1 METGYYSI
9 SLDFLV
15 LFWGWFNMTGEFWTL
30 SLIFS
35 LTDTNLTVF
44 CIHFCIQLLKI
55 YHMILLLYH
64 SFFRDCF
71 DGVFFAHISFYH
83 LVQYK
88 LQPGFKQGHKQ
99 HFNDNYGALWAQKYF
114 DIFVK
119 MRILRCRLVYVI
131 LPQIFFNWNCSN
143 FASDSKFLWFNGLKF
158 EILNQHFERYL
169 NINKFTNELCIVQM
183 NCRAHLLFTCTLLYG
198 RNSTDFE
205 KTKIFF
211 EQSKILLKQFQILF
225 KKDVNSIWNAKILF
239 QNRFASSSVFL
250 IF

>member
-35 LTDTNLTVF
+35 LTDTNSTVF

-64 SFFRDCF
+64 SFVRDCF
-71 DGVFFAHISFYH
+71 DGVFLLIFHFIILFSINYSQA
-83 LVQYK
+83 
-88 LQPGFKQGHKQ
+88 FKQGHKQ

-119 MRILRCRLVYVI
+119 MRILLC
-131 LPQIFFNWNCSN
+131 
-143 FASDSKFLWFNGLKF
+143 LWF
-158 EILNQHFERYL
+158 
-169 NINKFTNELCIVQM
+169 
-183 NCRAHLLFTCTLLYG
+183 
-198 RNSTDFE
+198 
-205 KTKIFF
+205 
-211 EQSKILLKQFQILF
+211 
-225 KKDVNSIWNAKILF
+225 
-239 QNRFASSSVFL
+239 FL
-250 IF
+250 IRILS